1 MHSIDLYLADKLK
14 TRENAG
20 NLRMLSTGR
29 AGVDFF
35 SNDYLGLV
43 TNGVLA
49 ELVTKE
55 FGNKLSTGSTGS
67 RLLSGNNI
75 EIEELEK
82 QIAHFHRAEAALVFN
97 SGYDANLGL
106 ISCISDRHTTI
117 LYDELCHASIHDGI
131 RLGICNNKFHF
142 MHNNL
147 ADLEAKLA
155 KHSGNQKII
164 VAIES
169 VYSMDGDFALLVE
182 IVGLCE
188 KYGANL
194 IVDEA
199 HATGVIGQ
207 KGEGLVNK
215 LGLEKRVFARVHTF
229 GKALGSHGAAVLG
242 SEVLKQY
249 LINFA
254 RPFIYSTAL
263 PMHSVLATKCAY
275 DYLASP
281 SFTNKPLNELIA
293 YFRAKA
299 IDSGLKGWIH
309 SDSPIQ
315 ALVIGSN
322 TRSRQIAFALQN
334 AGLQVNPILHPTV
347 PLGMERLRICLHTFN
362 TRAQI
367 DQLFKTIK
375 DSWEK

>member
-20 NLRMLSTGR
+20 NLRRLSTGR

-35 SNDYLGLV
+35 SNDDLGMV

-49 ELVTKE
+49 ELLAKD
-55 FGNKLSTGSTGS
+55 FGSKLLTRSTGS
-67 RLLSGNNI
+67 RLLSGNSV
-75 EIEELEK
+75 EIEELET
-82 QIAHFHRAEAALVFN
+82 QIANFHKAEAALVFN
-97 SGYDANLGL
+97 TGYDANLGL

-142 MHNNL
+142 RHNDL
-147 ADLEAKLA
+147 ADLETKLA
-155 KHSGNQKII
+155 KHNFRQKLLVI
-164 VAIES
+164 IES
-169 VYSMDGDFALLVE
+169 IYSMDGNRAPIVE
-182 IVGLCE
+182 IVVLCE
-188 KYGANL
+188 KYCAKL

-199 HATGVIGQ
+199 HATGVIGTS
-207 KGEGLVNK
+207 GAGLVNQ
-215 LGLEKRVFARVHTF
+215 LGLENRVFARVHTF
-229 GKALGSHGAAVLG
+229 GKALGSHGAVVLG

-263 PMHSVLATKCAY
+263 PLHSVLTTKCAY

-281 SFTNKPLNELIA
+281 LFNNEPLNELIA
-293 YFRAKA
+293 YFRTKVKEP
-299 IDSGLKGWIH
+299 GTEGWKN
-309 SDSPIQ
+309 SQSPIQ

-322 TRSRQIAFALQN
+322 IKSKQIAMALQE

-347 PLGMERLRICLHTFN
+347 PLGMERLRVCLHRFN
-362 TRAQI
+362 TYEQI
-367 DQLFKTIK
+367 DQLFKTISN
-375 DSWEK
+375 SW